1 MQAANGHE
9 ECVDAL
15 IHHGADV
22 ALRDN
27 RGRTPL
33 HMAAMCGHIG
43 LFGSMIMVC
52 TLVLSAVF
60 FFHVCVFA
68 KRVSCWHAKTVTYA
82 LA

>member
-22 ALRDN
+22 TMRDN

-43 LFGSMIMVC
+43 LFGSMIMVS
-52 TLVLSAVF
+52 TVALLAAFVASLQQLGSFDRTKLGHIQSF
-60 FFHVCVFA
+60 F
-68 KRVSCWHAKTVTYA
+68 
-82 LA
+82 